1 MRAPT
6 PHAPPPPQA
15 PGPGQLQADAHYYGT
30 LAAVRN
36 LGRAGVPVTLAAHVP
51 HSNAA
56 ASRHCGRVWASP
68 PTQAMAPFLDWL
80 LAVGQREPGLVLYPT
95 SDDLAWL
102 MAAHHDRLSAHFR
115 LFQPPAAA
123 VYALLDK
130 AQLYAHAAAAGVPTP
145 GQFAPT
151 SLDEVRA
158 LGQQLAQRGGFP
170 VIVKPR
176 TQCGM
181 TNNVKGLIAHHADEL
196 LQHVRQFQQQFPYG
210 DAFLALAPADIR
222 WPLVQTYLPDAQQ
235 HTCSVSGFVDAS
247 GRLRAVRASV
257 KVFQKPVKIGI
268 GIAFEG
274 LAVPPDLAR
283 HVQALATATGFF
295 GVFEA
300 EFIHVQAT
308 GERLLMDFN
317 PRFYGQ
323 MHFDISRGMA
333 LPQMVHASA
342 CGHTAELERLIDAAQ
357 RTQREAG
364 AEQQRYCNRW
374 MFNTLLWAQRAKGA
388 LSAERHAHWRRW
400 MAEGE
405 GFDFV
410 ADADDPAPYRNDQ
423 LNYLRHWAR
432 HPRASFRQLFQ

>member
-1 MRAPT
+1 V
-6 PHAPPPPQA
+6 
-15 PGPGQLQADAHYYGT
+15 PGQLLADAHYYGT
-30 LAAVRN
+30 LAAVRD
-36 LGRAGVPVTLAAHVP
+36 LGRSGVPVALAAHVP

-68 PTQAMAPFLDWL
+68 PTRAMAPFLQWL
-80 LAVGQREPGLVLYPT
+80 IDVGQREPGLVLHPT

-102 MAAHHDRLSAHFR
+102 MAAHHDRLAPHFR
-115 LFQPPAAA
+115 LFQPPASA

-151 SLDEVRA
+151 TADEVQA
-158 LGQQLAQRGGFP
+158 LGHQLAREGGFP

-181 TNNVKGLIAHHADEL
+181 TNNVKGLIAHTPAEL
-196 LQHVRQFQQQFPYG
+196 VQHVRQFQVAFPYE

-235 HTCSVSGFVDAS
+235 HTCSVSGFVDAI
-247 GRLRAVRASV
+247 GRLQAVRASV

-274 LAVPPDLAR
+274 LAVPPELAR
-283 HVQALATATGFF
+283 HVQALATATGFV
-295 GVFEA
+295 GAFEA

-323 MHFDISRGMA
+323 MHFDICRGMA
-333 LPQMVHASA
+333 LPRMVHASA
-342 CGHTAELERLIDAAQ
+342 CGDAAGLQRLIDTA
-357 RTQREAG
+357 RSTQLEQG
-364 AEQQRYCNRW
+364 AERQRYCNRW

-400 MAEGE
+400 MNEGE
-405 GFDFV
+405 LFDFV
-410 ADADDPAPYRNDQ
+410 ADPKDPAPYRNDQ
-423 LNYLRHWAR
+423 FNYLRHWAR